1 MRFNNKKKC
10 KSIYGIVED
19 DLIEDLKGFPIY
31 IVNKMI
37 EYQTDQGNDPDVDV
51 FRYSASESCENGG
64 FDWDG
69 TKEGFDFWE
78 EIIEY
83 RNFDH
88 FLTIYKDEI

>member
-19 DLIEDLKGFPIY
+19 DLIEDLEGFPIY

-37 EYQTDQGNDPDVDV
+37 EYQTDQGNDADVDV
-51 FRYSASESCENGG
+51 FRYSASEPRENGG
-64 FDWDG
+64 FDWGG
-69 TKEGFDFWE
+69 TKEGLDFWA